1 MENSLKIRLEPRG
14 IGTCSNSNLP
24 SSLKAAFK
32 EGMLQHQVDLYKA
45 AEENDIMLD
54 TAPTGTG
61 KTKAGLSIVCLNAN
75 RNAIYIAPTN
85 ALIEQQTEA
94 AKEFVATVGLP
105 HVVKAAS
112 AQRVREWPSDRVG
125 TRPGEKIYNV
135 LREPATIFPECGG
148 DRPLLLVTN
157 PDIFYYAAFFQYGEK
172 DKGNI
177 ASEFYSGFATII
189 FDEFH
194 LYDAKQLVSLLFYL
208 TLSKVFGYF
217 EQSRK
222 IVLLTATPEP
232 ACEAALGVLQDAGV
246 RVKSTDGQTDR
257 QSGEQPESPSQ
268 TAVDLEIRKH
278 LEKES
283 FIKEITAEVIDRLEN
298 QPDKYGAVILDSK
311 DTLNRVAEQ
320 LQKKGYEQFR
330 GRITGDTPKA
340 QRHIAAQ
347 KQVILATST
356 VDVGFNFERDISPD
370 RQNLDWLI
378 FSSRDRFSFW
388 QRIGRVGRVLGK
400 SQTELSSEAIAY
412 LPEKAWEEGIE
423 SLDTLG
429 GRAALQDTLENLN
442 CMKKP
447 FLDIYWKSEAFLEI
461 ARPLLEL
468 EDALQNLP
476 QAHLIEDLY
485 QTLQKLFNG
494 HRTWKYYKYRMR
506 LIAYAEN
513 LSKQPITP
521 TRKDQW
527 SFTTVLFKGAN
538 YTRRPFIEQF
548 LDIHYPEMLEA
559 VKSGERRI
567 EEVETLLKENN
578 DFAEELKDFSVFWRT
593 VWSPIFRFRDGLLSN
608 LTVYDP
614 KKFLLDEVGETNLD
628 PFHLLRFYEFVS
640 DGDRIEVIE
649 RAKETFLLSFRLNVS
664 DLDKFEATKL
674 GKLWAFENMSI
685 RRSVGNTARP
695 TELPEAL
702 KQAFQE
708 SMIPGVVIKEH
719 HKNRWAI
726 IKLKKLGLDCYP
738 ILVSSPHGAND
749 REFLFFPS
757 LSGILAIAQAGV
769 ALKSPDNEE
778 FWVA

>member
-1 MENSLKIRLEPRG
+1 MESSLKIKLEPRG
-14 IGTCSNSNLP
+14 ITTCPNPDLP
-24 SSLKAAFK
+24 PVLAAAF
-32 EGMLQHQVDLYKA
+32 EQGMLQHQVDLYKA
-45 AEENDIMLD
+45 AEENDIVLD

-61 KTKAGLSIVCLNAN
+61 KTKAGLNIIHLNSD

-94 AKEFVATVGLP
+94 AEKFVEMVGLS

-148 DRPLLLVTN
+148 NRPLLLVTN
-157 PDIFYYAAFFQYGEK
+157 PDIFYYAASFQYGK
-172 DKGNI
+172 SDRSNI
-177 ASEFYSGFATII
+177 ASEFYSGFSTII

-217 EQSRK
+217 DQNRK

-232 ACEAALGVLQDAGV
+232 ACEAALGVLKNAGV
-246 RVKSTDGQTDR
+246 KVKSIDGQG
-257 QSGEQPESPSQ
+257 SEHPEIPSQ

-283 FIKEITAEVIDRLEN
+283 LIKEITAEVIDRLKN

-311 DTLNRVAEQ
+311 DTLNRVSGQ
-320 LQKKGYEQFR
+320 LERQGYEQFR
-330 GRITGDTPKA
+330 GRITGDTPKD

-400 SQTELSSEAIAY
+400 SQTGMASEAIAY
-412 LPEKAWEEGIE
+412 LPEKAWEEDIE
-423 SLDTLG
+423 TLDTLG
-429 GRAALQDTLENLN
+429 GRAALQSALENLD

-447 FLDIYWKSEAFLEI
+447 FLDIYWRSEAFLEI

-468 EDALQNLP
+468 ESALQNLE

-494 HRTWKYYKYRMR
+494 RRTWKSCKYRMR
-506 LIAYAEN
+506 LIAFAED
-513 LSKQPITP
+513 LSKQPMTP
-521 TRKDQW
+521 TREGQW
-527 SFTTVLFKGAN
+527 SFTTVLFNGPD
-538 YTRRPFIEQF
+538 YIRRSFIEQF
-548 LDIHYPEMLEA
+548 MDIHYPEALA
-559 VKSGERRI
+559 ALKSGELRI
-567 EEVETLLKENN
+567 QEIEASLKEDG
-578 DFAEELKDFSVFWRT
+578 DFAEELRAFSVFWKT

-608 LTVYDP
+608 LAVHDP
-614 KKFLLDEVGETNLD
+614 KKFLLDEIGEINLD

-640 DGDRIEVIE
+640 DGDRIEVTE
-649 RAKETFLLSFRLNVS
+649 RAKETFQLSFRLAVD
-664 DLDKFEATKL
+664 DLNRFEATKL
-674 GKLWAFENMSI
+674 GKLWAFDNMSI
-685 RRSVGNTARP
+685 RRSVGETARP
-695 TELPEAL
+695 TKLPAAL
-702 KQAFQE
+702 EKAFQE

-719 HKNRWAI
+719 RKNRWAI

-738 ILVSSPHGAND
+738 ILVSSPND
-749 REFLFFPS
+749 AKDKEFLFFPS
-757 LSGILAIAQAGV
+757 LSGILAIASAGV

>member
-1 MENSLKIRLEPRG
+1 MENSLKIQLEPRG
-14 IGTCSNSNLP
+14 IATCPNPNLP
-24 SSLKAAFK
+24 PSLSTAFPQ
-32 EGMLQHQVDLYKA
+32 GMLQHQVDLYRA
-45 AEENDIMLD
+45 AEANDIVLD

-61 KTKAGLSIVCLNAN
+61 KTKAGLSIICLNSK
-75 RNAIYIAPTN
+75 RNAVYIAPTN
-85 ALIEQQTEA
+85 ALIEQQAEA
-94 AKEFVATVGLP
+94 AKEFVELVGLP
-105 HVVKAAS
+105 HIVKAAS

-125 TRPGEKIYNV
+125 SRPGEKIYNV

-157 PDIFYYAAFFQYGEK
+157 PDIFYYAAFFQYGK
-172 DKGNI
+172 QDKSNI

-217 EQSRK
+217 DQNRK

-232 ACEAALGVLQDAGV
+232 ACEAALSVLQEAGV
-246 RVKSTDGQTDR
+246 NVKSTDGQG
-257 QSGEQPESPSQ
+257 GEHPEIPSQ
-268 TAVDLEIRKH
+268 TAVNLEIRKY
-278 LEKES
+278 LEKEHL
-283 FIKEITAEVIDRLEN
+283 IKEITSEVIDRLEN

-311 DTLNRVAEQ
+311 DTLNRVAGQ
-320 LQKKGYEQFR
+320 LEKQGYEQFR
-330 GRITGDTPKA
+330 GRITGDTPKE
-340 QRHIAAQ
+340 QRRIAAQ

-370 RQNLDWLI
+370 RQNLDWLM

-388 QRIGRVGRVLGK
+388 QRLGRVGRVLGK
-400 SQTELSSEAIAY
+400 SQTDLASEAIAY

-423 SLDTLG
+423 NLDTSG
-429 GRAALQDTLENLN
+429 GRDALRGALENLS
-442 CMKKP
+442 CMEKP
-447 FLDIYWKSEAFLEI
+447 FLNIYWQSEAFLEI

-468 EDALQNLP
+468 EGALQNLE

-494 HRTWKYYKYRMR
+494 RRSWKFYRYRMQ
-506 LIAYAEN
+506 LIAFAEN
-513 LSKQPITP
+513 LSKQPMVP
-521 TRKDQW
+521 TREGQW
-527 SFTTVLFKGAN
+527 SFTTVLFKGSA
-538 YTRRPFIEQF
+538 YIRRSFIDQF
-548 LDIHYPEMLEA
+548 LDIYYPEELEA
-559 VKSGERRI
+559 LKSGDLRI
-567 EEVETLLKENN
+567 EDIEEHLKEDK
-578 DFAEELKDFSVFWRT
+578 DFAKELRDFAVFWKT
-593 VWSPIFRFRDGLLSN
+593 VWSPIFRFRDGLLPN
-608 LTVYDP
+608 LTVHDP

-640 DGDRIEVIE
+640 DGDRIEVTE
-649 RAKETFLLSFRLNVS
+649 RAQETFLLSFRLFVS
-664 DLDKFEATKL
+664 DLDRFEATKL
-674 GKLWAFENMSI
+674 GKLWAFEGMSI
-685 RRSVGNTARP
+685 RRSVGNTTKP
-695 TELPEAL
+695 TELPESL
-702 KQAFQE
+702 KKAFQE
-708 SMIPGVVIKEH
+708 SMIPGVVVKEN

-738 ILVSSPHGAND
+738 ILVSSPNDAND
-749 REFLFFPS
+749 QAFLFFPS